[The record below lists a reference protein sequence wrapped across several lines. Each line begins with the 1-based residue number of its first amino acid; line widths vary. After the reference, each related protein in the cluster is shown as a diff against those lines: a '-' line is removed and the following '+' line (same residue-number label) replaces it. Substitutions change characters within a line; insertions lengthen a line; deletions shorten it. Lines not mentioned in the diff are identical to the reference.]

1 MFFQQTPALVE
12 MIGLKIGWHRLQ
24 AAHAL
29 PLEATM
35 HCSIC
40 ARRPR
45 RRMPWSIPWEK
56 SRSIQAIHGMGSH
69 GIFIKTPRLK
79 GEASFTC
86 FLTNPFLVKVFFIT
100 RSVRFWGTGPPTCQG
115 CHTFWCRSLSQPL
128 SRTQPTHLPCPPH
141 HLGEPRHALW
151 ERSTVVRCLQIASE

>member
-40 ARRPR
+40 ARRPWR
-45 RRMPWSIPWEK
+45 RCRGQSHGRVHPGP
-56 SRSIQAIHGMGSH
+56 SRQSMGVHTH

-86 FLTNPFLVKVFFIT
+86 FFDKPFFGGKFF
-100 RSVRFWGTGPPTCQG
+100 SSPGLSDSWGQAP
-115 CHTFWCRSLSQPL
+115 RI
-128 SRTQPTHLPCPPH
+128 THLPCPPH